1 MLHEE
6 LKVGEQGQ
14 PQGAHGVAVAL
25 IHAGHGSGL
34 AQDGSHAGGEGSQ
47 PVMRLWKFY
56 LLKVPYIYLPTSP
69 TWTSPMQS
77 KLARAASTWSCSSHF
92 HSGQEDPLKLHVAHQ
107 PGLNPQTLHTA
118 DDTGT
123 HSIPLSCVWHILG
136 IQQKYVEGINEF
148 HISVS
153 NQLIRAREATNV

>member
-6 LKVGEQGQ
+6 LKVREQGQ
-14 PQGAHGVAVAL
+14 PRGAHGVAVAL

-56 LLKVPYIYLPTSP
+56 LLKVPYICPPLPP
-69 TWTSPMQS
+69 GPPQCRA
-77 KLARAASTWSCSSHF
+77 ARAASTWSCSSHF

-107 PGLNPQTLHTA
+107 PGRNPQTLHTA

-148 HISVS
+148 HIRVS